1 MHTQLT
7 VCPFHACLFGFN
19 GCTYEQNV
27 QLFIST
33 VAGVSL
39 QNFPVGT
46 AAFLGTTK
54 VFFSYCFQYL

>member
-1 MHTQLT
+1 MHE
-7 VCPFHACLFGFN
+7 CLKP
-19 GCTYEQNV
+19 
-27 QLFIST
+27 T

-54 VFFSYCFQYL
+54 VLFSVPLNLCFHTLKVVTFCYYISEYQILFI